1 MNARSNSLSENKIGK
16 TMYRIEQFHNQTFI
30 NLETFRKNGT
40 GVKTPVWFV
49 EDGEHFYVRTVV
61 DSWKVKRIKNNSQ
74 VTIVPCTVQ
83 GEPLGE
89 WVPAFA
95 QQFDDPVREEE
106 INKMFNHKYGLQK
119 CMFDLMGKIRKQQI
133 TTLDIKLTDGY

>member
-1 MNARSNSLSENKIGK
+1 
-16 TMYRIEQFHNQTFI
+16 MYRIEQSHNQTFL

-49 EDGEHFYVRTVV
+49 EDGKYFYVRTVV
-61 DSWKVKRIKNNSQ
+61 DSWKVQRIKNNSQ
-74 VTIVPCTVQ
+74 VTIVPCTVK

-95 QQFDDPVREEE
+95 RRFDDPVREKE
-106 INKMFNHKYGLQK
+106 INKMFNHKYSLQK
-119 CMFDLMGKIRKQQI
+119 CMFDLMSKIRKQQI